1 MNTVTPV
8 GVAVGLAVVVAL
20 AFLFFGSGIF
30 APFSQPAAVATTT
43 AAVTQNAIMQD
54 QNANQN
60 SDSLQI
66 TDSTVGTGAVA
77 EAGDTVTVDYVG
89 QLTDGTVFDASK
101 NHGTSGFTFTLGAGQ
116 VIQGWDQGVAGM
128 KVGGVRTLVIPAALG
143 YGAQAVGPI
152 PANSTLVFQVT
163 LLDVKKGQ

>member
-30 APFSQPAAVATTT
+30 TPFSQPAVVATTT
-43 AAVTQNAIMQD
+43 DAVTSNAIMQD
-54 QNANQN
+54 QAAPQDNG
-60 SDSLQI
+60 SLQI
-66 TDSTVGTGAVA
+66 TDTTVGTGAEA
-77 EAGDTVTVDYVG
+77 AAGDTVTVDYVG
-89 QLTDGTVFDASK
+89 ELTDGTVFDASK
-101 NHGTSGFTFTLGAGQ
+101 NHGQPFSFTLGEGR
-116 VIQGWDQGVAGM
+116 VIQGWDQGLVGM
-128 KVGGVRTLVIPAALG
+128 KVGGVRTLVIPPALG
-143 YGAQAVGPI
+143 YGGQAVGAI

>member
-30 APFSQPAAVATTT
+30 APFSQPATVATTT
-43 AAVTQNAIMQD
+43 DAVTANAIMQD
-54 QNANQN
+54 QAAPQDNG
-60 SDSLQI
+60 SLQI
-66 TDSTVGTGAVA
+66 TDTTVGTGT
-77 EAGDTVTVDYVG
+77 EAASGDTVTVDYVG
-89 QLTDGTVFDASK
+89 ELTDGTVFDASK
-101 NHGTSGFTFTLGAGQ
+101 NHGQPFSFTLGEGR
-116 VIQGWDQGVAGM
+116 VIQGWDQGLVGM
-128 KVGGVRTLVIPAALG
+128 KVGGVRTLVIPPALG
-143 YGAQAVGPI
+143 YGGQAVGAI